1 MHNQLSLL
9 HPSQHQKLCH
19 ASGMLS
25 QVWTPQPHLLSWKK
39 HDAASTEETA
49 VVMLVPVID
58 QKGTSVVHSCH
69 C

>member
-25 QVWTPQPHLLSWKK
+25 EVWTPQPHLLSWNK
-39 HDAASTEETA
+39 HLIPHAA
-49 VVMLVPVID
+49 LY
-58 QKGTSVVHSCH
+58 
-69 C
+69 